1 MASTFTTEQA
11 LPFTFKV
18 VDGRGRVK
26 PIEGEPK
33 AASSDETVAT
43 VSIAAG
49 DANVWNGLISSVS
62 PSPPD
67 TTQRVTV
74 TADADLGEGVM
85 EVVGFLDFTVTL
97 DPRSGARIVE
107 IVAGDPIEL
116 TPIKG

>member
-18 VDGRGRVK
+18 VDGRGRTAKIQGDPV
-26 PIEGEPK
+26 
-33 AASSDETVAT
+33 AVSSDETIAT
-43 VSIAAG
+43 VAIKAG

-62 PSPPD
+62 PSPEG

-74 TADADLGEGVM
+74 TADSDLGEGVN

-97 DPRSGARIVE
+97 DPRTGARVAEMTAGSPVE
-107 IVAGDPIEL
+107 V
-116 TPIKG
+116 

>member
-26 PIEGEPK
+26 PVQGDPV
-33 AASSDETVAT
+33 AASSDETIAT
-43 VSIAAG
+43 VTLKAG
-49 DANVWNGLISSVS
+49 DGNVWNGVISSVS

-74 TADADLGEGVM
+74 TADADLGEGVQ
-85 EVVGFLDFTVTL
+85 EVVGFLDFTITL
-97 DPRSGARIVE
+97 DPRTGARVAE
-107 IVAGDPIEL
+107 MVAGDPIEV
-116 TPIKG
+116 